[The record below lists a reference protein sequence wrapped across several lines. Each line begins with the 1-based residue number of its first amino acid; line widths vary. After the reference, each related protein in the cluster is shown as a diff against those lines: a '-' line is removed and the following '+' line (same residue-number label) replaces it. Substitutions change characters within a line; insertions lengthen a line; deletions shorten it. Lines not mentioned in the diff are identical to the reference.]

1 VPSGVTS
8 VGAPRGVWVEL
19 APPPLWLET
28 AAVDMFAGCSEVLAM
43 VGRAW
48 VDGWWKI
55 FGSVV

>member
-1 VPSGVTS
+1 
-8 VGAPRGVWVEL
+8 VEL
-19 APPPLWLET
+19 TPPPLWLET